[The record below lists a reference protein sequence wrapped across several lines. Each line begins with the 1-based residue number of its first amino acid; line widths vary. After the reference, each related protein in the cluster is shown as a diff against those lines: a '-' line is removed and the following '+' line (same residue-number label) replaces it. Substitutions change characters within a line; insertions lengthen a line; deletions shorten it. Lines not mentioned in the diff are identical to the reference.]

1 MSVVQTNF
9 FRGVVPVGPTLT
21 TIYDT
26 TGNIVVT
33 NVIITNATA
42 SSKTVTLQFPS
53 SDGTG
58 IPVLSSTLINAND
71 TVSFD
76 MKQVVAIVN
85 GTKVIKASASVVD
98 SVYIHLSGVVI
109 TQ

>member
-9 FRGVVPVGPTLT
+9 FRGAAANTLT

-76 MKQVVAIVN
+76 MKQVVTILN
-85 GTKVIKASASVVD
+85 NSTKVIKASASVAD